1 MKVEVISTEGLD
13 KETIEKIESPMTFN
27 QWWFEN
33 ETTFVEIQNSKG
45 EIIRVFPER
54 IIPSLKEVS
63 SEDLRQELELRGWYT
78 QNLWHVDDVMQ
89 TYDCESEDAQELLDK
104 VMTSEWLTEM
114 TFGTIDE
121 VACGMFAPKIS
132 ANAMQD

>member
-13 KETIEKIESPMTFN
+13 KKTIEKIESPMTFN

-54 IIPSLKEVS
+54 IIPSLKEIS
-63 SEDLRQELELRGWYT
+63 SEDLRQELKLRGYQT
-78 QNLWHVDDVMQ
+78 DNLWQVDDVMQ
-89 TYDCESEDAQELLDK
+89 NYDCESEEAQEVLIKALDNEATMEQ
-104 VMTSEWLTEM
+104 VYLA
-114 TFGTIDE
+114 IDIIADE
-121 VACGMFAPKIS
+121 VFNLKKKS
-132 ANAMQD
+132 

>member
-27 QWWFEN
+27 KWWLEN

-63 SEDLRQELELRGWYT
+63 NEDLRQELELRGHYT

-89 TYDCESEDAQELLDK
+89 NYDCESEDAQEILDRA
-104 VMTSEWLTEM
+104 MTSEYITTAIFTE
-114 TFGTIDE
+114 IDE
-121 VACGMFAPKIS
+121 ISCGMFAPKIS
-132 ANAMQD
+132 DQ

>member
-13 KETIEKIESPMTFN
+13 KKTIEKIESPMTFN

-63 SEDLRQELELRGWYT
+63 SEDLRQELKLRGYQT
-78 QNLWHVDDVMQ
+78 DNLWQVDDVMQ
-89 TYDCESEDAQELLDK
+89 NYDCESEEAQEVLIKALDNEATMEQ
-104 VMTSEWLTEM
+104 VYLA
-114 TFGTIDE
+114 IDIIADE
-121 VACGMFAPKIS
+121 VFNLKKKS
-132 ANAMQD
+132 

>member
-13 KETIEKIESPMTFN
+13 KKTIEKIESPMTFN
-27 QWWFEN
+27 KWWFEN

-63 SEDLRQELELRGWYT
+63 AKKQYYKS
-78 QNLWHVDDVMQ
+78 
-89 TYDCESEDAQELLDK
+89 
-104 VMTSEWLTEM
+104 
-114 TFGTIDE
+114 
-121 VACGMFAPKIS
+121 KI
-132 ANAMQD
+132 N